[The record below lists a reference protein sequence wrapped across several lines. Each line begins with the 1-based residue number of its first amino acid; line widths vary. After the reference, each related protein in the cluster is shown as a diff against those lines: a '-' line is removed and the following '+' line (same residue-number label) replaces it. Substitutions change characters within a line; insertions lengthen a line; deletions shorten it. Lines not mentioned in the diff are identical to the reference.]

1 MNTKS
6 MALRWVAV
14 ATLSAL
20 ALSACSSTRDTPAT
34 SSAAAGTDTGT
45 SAAAGTDTGTSAAAG
60 TDTGTSAA
68 AGTDNGS
75 GTAPSSEAGSSAAGS
90 ETGAAIGGDVG
101 YSESFLTDPFQV
113 QLVKQLG
120 DQATAQG
127 VTLLPA
133 VNANADAAKQ
143 STDVQT
149 LIGRG
154 VKGLIIVPVDSKAI
168 APAIKQA
175 NAKNIPVVTV
185 DLGADSGK
193 IAMIV
198 RADNVYMG
206 KAACEYMGKA
216 LSGKGQVLNLQG
228 DQATQNGQDRSK
240 GFTDCMTAEFPG
252 ITVVS
257 KPMNWKPEECATQTQ
272 TVVSTS
278 QIDSIFEG
286 SESVCLTS
294 VQKVLTNQ
302 KKDAKVG
309 EAGHVVTVGIDG
321 SPAGLDAIR
330 AGTMDAIISQPLDL
344 YAKYGIQYIKEAM
357 AGKTFT
363 AGPTDHN
370 SNIVKNGD
378 SLEDQLPS
386 PTITKANVD
395 DKSLWGNGS

>member
-1 MNTKS
+1 MNRTPVTRG
-6 MALRWVAV
+6 LVAV
-14 ATLSAL
+14 AAISCLV
-20 ALSACSSTRDTPAT
+20 LSACGSTKDSTT
-34 SSAAAGTDTGT
+34 TTTTAAAGPGASTSAAGSSSGSGAST
-45 SAAAGTDTGTSAAAG
+45 SAAAS
-60 TDTGTSAA
+60 SS
-68 AGTDNGS
+68 GS
-75 GTAPSSEAGSSAAGS
+75 GASTSAAGS
-90 ETGAAIGGDVG
+90 GSGSGSGGTGGDVG

-113 QLVKQLG
+113 QLVKQLAS
-120 DQATAQG
+120 QATKQG
-127 VTLLPA
+127 VNLLPA

-168 APAIKQA
+168 SPAIKQA

-185 DLGADSGK
+185 DLGAYSGK

-206 KAACEYMGKA
+206 KAACQYMGKA
-216 LSGKGQVLNLQG
+216 LSGKGAVLNLQG
-228 DQATQNGQDRSK
+228 DLATQNGQDRSK
-240 GFTDCMTAEFPG
+240 GFTDCMTSEFPG
-252 ITVVS
+252 ITVNS
-257 KPMNWKPEECATQTQ
+257 KPMNWKSEECATQAQ
-272 TVVSTS
+272 TVLSTS
-278 QIDSIFEG
+278 QINGVFEG

-294 VQKVLTNQ
+294 VQKVLTAQ
-302 KKDAKVG
+302 KKDAKAG
-309 EAGHVVTVGIDG
+309 EAGHIVVVGIDG

-330 AGTMDAIISQPLDL
+330 AGTMDAIVSQPLDL

-357 AGKTFT
+357 AGKTFK

-370 SNIVKNGD
+370 STIVANGD

-386 PTITKANVD
+386 PTVTKANVD